1 MQLSLYVYPRDVL
14 GILLKSHIFIRI
26 KQNKAAA
33 SSGGAM
39 STNMVV
45 QSTASMPVPA
55 DDATCLHDVQSYSDD
70 AYLLDSLT
78 TFVGREI
85 TKGTRRS

>member
-1 MQLSLYVYPRDVL
+1 MQLSLYVYPRDVV
-14 GILLKSHIFIRI
+14 GILITSLDL
-26 KQNKAAA
+26 KAAA

-39 STNMVV
+39 STNGVM

-55 DDATCLHDVQSYSDD
+55 HEHATCLHDVQLYSDD